1 MIRQVFCVEHYW
13 KVIIYYNVDGDFLF
27 PIFKELEGI
36 GYSPNEI
43 RKVIRQLI
51 RGKVK
56 GVTCSNGVMHISIV
70 LFAMHDDIYDY
81 INSLVHEAEH
91 IKQAM
96 LRAYYIRDEGEPPA
110 YTVGYLVQR
119 MWEVF
124 GRFLY

>member
-1 MIRQVFCVEHYW
+1 MIRQVFYVEHYW

-27 PIFKELEGI
+27 PVFKELENI

-43 RKVIRQLI
+43 RRVIRKLV

-56 GVTCSNGVMHISIV
+56 GVTCSNGAYHISIV

-91 IKQAM
+91 VKQAM
-96 LRAYYIRDEGEPPA
+96 LKTYMIEDEGEPPA
-110 YTVGYLVQR
+110 YTIGYLVQK

-124 GRFLY
+124 RNFS